1 MRGQTRCAARECL
14 CPTMSPTLVSINYSH
29 SHGRN
34 GNFLARQRGMDYH
47 TGALHLL
54 NPVYDRFFETNPS
67 ATVENVVNT
76 KTKKEDLA
84 FPKQMGIHEK
94 LLYAS
99 QRGKKRR
106 GIVI

>member
-1 MRGQTRCAARECL
+1 
-14 CPTMSPTLVSINYSH
+14 
-29 SHGRN
+29 
-34 GNFLARQRGMDYH
+34 MDYH

-67 ATVENVVNT
+67 AIVENVVNT
-76 KTKKEDLA
+76 KTRKEDLA